1 MADDNAAGGTDK
13 GEKPNSEIE
22 ETVVDNPADA
32 EESGAGYGNHG
43 DVGQGNTAGAGQSGQ
58 SGISGGMSDCDRG

>member
-22 ETVVDNPADA
+22 EAVDNPADA

-43 DVGQGNTAGAGQSGQ
+43 DAGQGNTAGAGQSGQ
-58 SGISGGMSDCDRG
+58 SGISDSDRG